1 VDERRLHVPDEHTWF
16 ILLGMPFVAPAMR
29 DYEFYLDAIQRKVGH
44 QWGNPADHLIN
55 VVQLVSQPTLFSLD
69 AAIRHEEARL
79 TDDAPTTPKRIHP
92 VTVTR
97 WTPELTARYADQV
110 QQESIAQF
118 ERRAVTLRQ
127 RAGGDR
133 RSHYWAEADR
143 ALATASRLRGVQL

>member
-1 VDERRLHVPDEHTWF
+1 MPDH
-16 ILLGMPFVAPAMR
+16 IA
-29 DYEFYLDAIQRKVGH
+29 DA
-44 QWGNPADHLIN
+44 
-55 VVQLVSQPTLFSLD
+55 VQLVSQPTLFTF
-69 AAIRHEEARL
+69 AEMIRHEESRL

-92 VTVTR
+92 ATVAQ
-97 WTPELTARYADQV
+97 WTPELTARYAEQV

-143 ALATASRLRGVQL
+143 AQATASMLRGVRL